1 MKWLTKRTVALKGD
15 GISLLVP
22 FRTDNARRAET
33 WNWLQRYW
41 AHELPGAEIV
51 IGTDDHPAFSKT
63 SAVNNAAAK
72 ATGDI
77 FVILDADCYL
87 PGDVIL
93 DCATNI
99 RLERAKSRHLW
110 YMPYRAFYRL
120 TDSASRVVLNSDPA
134 LPPRFF
140 AMPPELVHTAN
151 SLGSVNGHWY
161 GALIQ
166 LMPREAFES
175 VGGMDTRF
183 HGWGGEDVA
192 FMHAVDTIYAKHKTS
207 NNGVIH
213 LWHPSIGE
221 NVQTRMWEGQERP
234 GTNGN
239 LANRYFKAN
248 GNLSAML
255 RLVTEPRLGLGDNAE
270 TTT

>member
-1 MKWLTKRTVALKGD
+1 MKFSFRKPAPVKGS

-22 FRTDNARRAET
+22 FRSDNGRRAET

-41 AHELPGAEIV
+41 QHELPGAQI
-51 IGTDDHPAFSKT
+51 ILGTDTHPAFSKT
-63 SAVNNAAAK
+63 SAVNNAAKLAE
-72 ATGDI
+72 GDI

-93 DCATNI
+93 ACAENI
-99 RLERAKSRHLW
+99 RSERKQGRHLW
-110 YMPYRAFYRL
+110 YMPYRSFYRL
-120 TDSASRVVLNSDPA
+120 TDSASRVIIESDPR

-140 AMPPELVHTAN
+140 ASAPSLSDTQN
-151 SLGSVNGHWY
+151 QLGSVNGHWF

-166 LMPREAFES
+166 IMPREAFES

-192 FMHAVDTIYAKHKTS
+192 FMHAVDTIYGKHKTTP
-207 NNGVIH
+207 NGVVH

-221 NVQTRMWEGQERP
+221 DVKTRMWDGQEKP
-234 GTNGN
+234 GNN
-239 LANRYFKAN
+239 SDLAGRYYMAN
-248 GNLSAML
+248 GNRLAML
-255 RLVTEPRLGLGDNAE
+255 RLVTEPR
-270 TTT
+270 